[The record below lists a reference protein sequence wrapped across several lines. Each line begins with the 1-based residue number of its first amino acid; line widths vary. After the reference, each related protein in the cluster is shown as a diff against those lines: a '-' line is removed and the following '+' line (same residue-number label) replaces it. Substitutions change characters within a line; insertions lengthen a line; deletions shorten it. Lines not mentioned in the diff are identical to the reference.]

1 MNKKTI
7 FSILLSAA
15 LLLHVPQAL
24 AADSNNADAKT
35 PPAQTKKIRLSAEQI
50 AKLKGLLAAK
60 QQQQEQLAKE
70 KALQAEQAAIQKE
83 VDKQSELEAQK
94 REQRLKE
101 YEAKLLAKRE
111 SEQKAKKQA
120 ELEKALAVQRE
131 ADRQKELS
139 EKEAIHRKIMAE
151 NKNAVS
157 ISNPDVKKSG
167 KNLPER
173 RMIYRSNA
181 PVEIDSIEQLNFNY
195 IQSSDKIAWSPT
207 LVFDNGEETYLRIPE
222 KHLDD
227 RFAVT
232 GIHSNGDTFTG
243 AYRIQQ
249 DFIIVP
255 GIYDHIRIRKGDQT
269 MIVRYKLPDNL
280 GW

>member
-50 AKLKGLLAAK
+50 AKLKVLLAAK

-70 KALQAEQAAIQKE
+70 KALQAEQVQ
-83 VDKQSELEAQK
+83 
-94 REQRLKE
+94 
-101 YEAKLLAKRE
+101 AKRE
-111 SEQKAKKQA
+111 SELKAKKQA

-139 EKEAIHRKIMAE
+139 EKEAIRRRIMEDKNSAAAANPYIRKA
-151 NKNAVS
+151 
-157 ISNPDVKKSG
+157 G
-167 KNLPER
+167 KPLAER
-173 RMIYRSNA
+173 RPIHHSNA

-195 IQSSDKIAWSPT
+195 ILSSDKIAWSPT

-249 DFIIVP
+249 DFIVVP

>member
-1 MNKKTI
+1 MNKKI
-7 FSILLSAA
+7 MFSILLSAA
-15 LLLHVPQAL
+15 LLLHVPQVL

-50 AKLKGLLAAK
+50 AKLKVLLAAK

-70 KALQAEQAAIQKE
+70 KALQAEQVAIQKE
-83 VDKQSELEAQK
+83 VEKQRELEARK

-101 YEAKLLAKRE
+101 YEAKLQAKRE
-111 SEQKAKKQA
+111 SELKAKKQA

-139 EKEAIHRKIMAE
+139 EKEAIRRRIMEDKNSAAAANPYIRKA
-151 NKNAVS
+151 
-157 ISNPDVKKSG
+157 G
-167 KNLPER
+167 KPLAER
-173 RMIYRSNA
+173 RPIHHSNA

-195 IQSSDKIAWSPT
+195 ILSSDKIAWSPT

-249 DFIIVP
+249 DFIVVP

>member
-1 MNKKTI
+1 M
-7 FSILLSAA
+7 
-15 LLLHVPQAL
+15 
-24 AADSNNADAKT
+24 
-35 PPAQTKKIRLSAEQI
+35 
-50 AKLKGLLAAK
+50 
-60 QQQQEQLAKE
+60 
-70 KALQAEQAAIQKE
+70 
-83 VDKQSELEAQK
+83 
-94 REQRLKE
+94 
-101 YEAKLLAKRE
+101 
-111 SEQKAKKQA
+111 
-120 ELEKALAVQRE
+120 EKALAAQRE

-151 NKNAVS
+151 NKNAAS

-207 LVFDNGEETYLRIPE
+207 LVFDNGAETYLRIPE

-227 RFAVT
+227 NFVVT

-249 DFIIVP
+249 DFIVVP
-255 GIYDHIRIRKGDQT
+255 GIYDHIRIRKGDQS
-269 MIVRYKLPDNL
+269 MVIRYKLPDNL
-280 GW
+280 EW